1 MLWDFSTG
9 AVGEGRIRHRGLRS
23 CETFGCMSAW
33 EDDLLGDAGSSVLEG
48 PNGSDWELQNHG
60 FHSPWLSLCFLYAW
74 G

>member
-1 MLWDFSTG
+1 MQG
-9 AVGEGRIRHRGLRS
+9 AGGLQYQGGRGRQDQGHQGLRS
-23 CETFGCMSAW
+23 CISAW

-60 FHSPWLSLCFLYAW
+60 FCSPWLSLCFLYAW